1 MASEREPNGPIG
13 AEDPSRVGTSASGE
27 DGALDE
33 ITEADLRAARESR
46 ARRAVESSSTK
57 PSSNLRNTIEWLVVL
72 VAAVVVALVVRTF
85 VFQTFWIPS
94 PSMAQTL
101 VEDDRVL
108 VNKLSYRFGEP
119 GRGDVVVFKRP
130 PGVPGDIDDLIKRVV
145 AVEGERISIREG
157 GVWVD
162 DQSLVEPYV
171 GDQETFPNIGC
182 GPADTAGIDTI
193 DGFLVPED
201 HFFVLGDN
209 RGDSSDGRCFG
220 PVSNDLLVGRAFI
233 VLWPPSKIGGL

>member
-13 AEDPSRVGTSASGE
+13 AEDPTRVDMSASDY
-27 DGALDE
+27 DGSLDE
-33 ITEADLRAARESR
+33 ITEADIRAARELR
-46 ARRAVESSSTK
+46 ARRAAEASDRRSSS
-57 PSSNLRNTIEWLVVL
+57 SLRNTIEWIVVL

-85 VFQTFWIPS
+85 IFQTFWIPS
-94 PSMAQTL
+94 PSMAETL

-119 GRGDVVVFKRP
+119 SRGDVVVFKRP
-130 PGVPGDIDDLIKRVV
+130 PGVPGNIDDLIKRVV

-162 DQSLVEPYV
+162 GELLAESYV
-171 GDQETFPNIGC
+171 GGQETFPNVGC
-182 GPADTAGIDTI
+182 GSGDTSGIDTVE
-193 DGFLVPED
+193 GFLVPED
-201 HFFVLGDN
+201 HIFVLGDN

-220 PVSNDLLVGRAFI
+220 PVDNELLVGRAFLM
-233 VLWPPSKIGGL
+233 LWPPSKIGGL